1 VKYWEFKKK
10 EDIEIVKEFKEKVF
24 KVSLLGR
31 TYLEDG
37 TSLPLRYSNSS
48 GLSVEER
55 IKNSLANTELDD
67 PNIRVGGYS
76 NSKISTLKEWTKGAN
91 RSLLVLERQLVLS
104 LVVCLLLSLVVLIV
118 VKLLMVRI

>member
-1 VKYWEFKKK
+1 LIF
-10 EDIEIVKEFKEKVF
+10 EDKTIQTIINSARFFTFINVW

-76 NSKISTLKEWTKGAN
+76 NSKIPTLKEWTKGAN
-91 RSLLVLERQLVLS
+91 DRYLS
-104 LVVCLLLSLVVLIV
+104 
-118 VKLLMVRI
+118 